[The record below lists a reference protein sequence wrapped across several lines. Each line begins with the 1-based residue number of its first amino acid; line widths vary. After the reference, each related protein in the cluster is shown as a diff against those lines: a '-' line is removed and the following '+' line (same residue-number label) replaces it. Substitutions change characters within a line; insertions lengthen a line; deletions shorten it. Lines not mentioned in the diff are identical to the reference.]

1 MGSLGQCS
9 PPTLATAA
17 VRARAVIS
25 VDMEEVQVNGSFRSV
40 IKVNGGDAEEG
51 NYLFPAHLLDKL
63 QEENTDKVPSIPPL
77 GAGLV
82 LRPLLLSD
90 FNTGFLPL
98 LAQLTSVGEVTWQQW
113 VERWS
118 QLKAASGYFIIV
130 VEDVAEE
137 KVVGAATLLVERK
150 FIHQCGQVGR
160 VEDVVVS
167 NEYRGRQLGKLL
179 VSTVTRLAV
188 STGCY
193 KVTLNCND
201 RMVPFYTG
209 LGYTAE
215 QGNANY
221 LCLRVQ
227 EREPREPQA

>member
-25 VDMEEVQVNGSFRSV
+25 VDIEEVQVNGSFRSV

-77 GAGLV
+77 GAGLL

-113 VERWS
+113 EERWS

-167 NEYRGRQLGKLL
+167 DEYRGRQLGKLL
-179 VSTVTRLAV
+179 VSSCSLLAKRLN
-188 STGCY
+188 CY

-201 RMVPFYTG
+201 KMVKFYTS
-209 LGYTAE
+209 LGYSCE

-221 LCLRVQ
+221 MCIRLDK
-227 EREPREPQA
+227 